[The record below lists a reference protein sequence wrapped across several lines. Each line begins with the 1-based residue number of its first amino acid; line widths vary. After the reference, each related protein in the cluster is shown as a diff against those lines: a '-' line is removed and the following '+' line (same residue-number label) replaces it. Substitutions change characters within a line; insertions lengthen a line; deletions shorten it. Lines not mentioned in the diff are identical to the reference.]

1 MRVIARSELS
11 ECKIGIPAWDVREP
25 SRARC
30 LRLRRPSGAASN
42 NMMLWCACAQN
53 VHWPL
58 QSQWAH
64 PQRSSRLGPRE
75 RVNWGDDRLSRCGL
89 MPALFPILEAS
100 PSRTSTRSPSLA
112 DLKSFAVLRH
122 PPLSCV
128 AAGLLRIRTFAQ
140 AKMWM
145 TEISSTNSSAS
156 HDGRSHFTPPRRPAT
171 AALSLIALVPF
182 PRLEVAGIAQATLHW
197 SGRAVQPPTLVHLS
211 VARQAVRG
219 NRTCQMF
226 PGQQGF

>member
-1 MRVIARSELS
+1 MRLKCAL
-11 ECKIGIPAWDVREP
+11 
-25 SRARC
+25 
-30 LRLRRPSGAASN
+30 AAAKS
-42 NMMLWCACAQN
+42 MG
-53 VHWPL
+53 
-58 QSQWAH
+58 
-64 PQRSSRLGPRE
+64 SSSAIVPPGSATTGE

-122 PPLSCV
+122 PPLSRV

-182 PRLEVAGIAQATLHW
+182 PRLEVAGFAQATLHR

-226 PGQQGF
+226 PANRDFSPA